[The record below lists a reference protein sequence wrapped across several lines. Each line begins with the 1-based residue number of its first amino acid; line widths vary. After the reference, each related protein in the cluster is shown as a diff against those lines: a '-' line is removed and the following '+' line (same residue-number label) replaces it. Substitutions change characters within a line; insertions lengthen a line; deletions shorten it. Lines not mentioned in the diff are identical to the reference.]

1 METLELLM
9 SKGADVS
16 IIDNEGLTPL
26 DLAQENQQEDCVKML
41 FKATQVWQQ
50 WSTVPPKRSIVLACD

>member
-41 FKATQVWQQ
+41 FKATQV
-50 WSTVPPKRSIVLACD
+50 

>member
-1 METLELLM
+1 M

-16 IIDNEGLTPL
+16 IIDNEGLAPL

-41 FKATQVWQQ
+41 FKATQVH
-50 WSTVPPKRSIVLACD
+50 VLTYYYSV